1 MSSQTSNDGK
11 TKERIVIITIPEV
24 VVLEPQKD
32 DGSVSQ
38 YVTEAWSILG
48 LSTPMILTGLI
59 MYLRSMISMLFL
71 GQLGGLALAG
81 GSLAIGFANITGYSV
96 LSGLAMGMEPICGQA
111 FGARRHELLGLTL
124 QRTVLLLLSVSIP
137 VALLWIYMKPILI
150 LCGQEEDLASA
161 AHIFILYSLP
171 DLLLQSFIHPLR
183 IYLRTQSINFPLTFC
198 AMLAIFLHFP
208 INYIFVSVLHLGIKG
223 VALASVC
230 ANLNLVIFLL
240 TYTYF
245 SGVHKLTGGF
255 EITKECLKGWG
266 TLLSL
271 SVPSAISVCLEWWW
285 YEIMIIL
292 CGLLSNPQAT
302 VASMGILIQTT
313 SLIYIF
319 PSSLSF
325 GVSTRVGNE
334 LGANRPSYA
343 KRAATAGIILSFI
356 LGSIACSF
364 ATSVRYSWARMFTN
378 DADILKLTATVLPIL
393 GLCELGNCPQ
403 TTGCGVLRGS
413 ARPKIGAN
421 VNLGS
426 FYVVGM
432 PVAVVLAFCSGLD
445 FKGLWL
451 GLLSAQATCVVLML
465 VVIKSTNW
473 ELQAERA
480 LKLTGATR
488 GNHEFDEEC
497 GETISKQQ
505 TQKIQKTAA
514 MNGDEKSN
522 LVISVKEDQSTD

>member
-1 MSSQTSNDGK
+1 MANLSSKDGK
-11 TKERIVIITIPEV
+11 TEELQWLVIVTTPEKAPT
-24 VVLEPQKD
+24 PQKET
-32 DGSVSQ
+32 GPISQ
-38 YVTEAWSILG
+38 YVTEAWSIMG

-111 FGARRHELLGLTL
+111 YGARRHELLGLTL
-124 QRTVLLLLSVSIP
+124 QRTVLLLLVVSMP
-137 VALLWIYMKPILI
+137 VALLWTYMKPILI
-150 LCGQEEDLASA
+150 LCGQEGEIASA

-183 IYLRTQSINFPLTFC
+183 IYLRTQSINFPLTLC
-198 AMLAIFLHFP
+198 AMLAIFLHYP
-208 INYIFVSVLHLGIKG
+208 VNYLLVSVLQLGIKG

-245 SGVHKLTGGF
+245 SGVYKQTGGF
-255 EITKECLKGWG
+255 DITKECLRDWG
-266 TLLSL
+266 SLLAL
-271 SVPSAISVCLEWWW
+271 SIPSAISVCLEWWW

-343 KRAATAGIILSFI
+343 KRASTVGIILSFI
-356 LGSIACSF
+356 LGSIAFGF
-364 ATSVRYSWARMFTN
+364 ATSVRYSWARIFTT
-378 DADILKLTATVLPIL
+378 DADILKLTASVLPIL
-393 GLCELGNCPQ
+393 GMCELGNCPQ

-432 PVAVVLAFCSGLD
+432 PVAVGLAFFTGLD

-451 GLLSAQATCVVLML
+451 GLLSAQVTCVLLML
-465 VVIKSTNW
+465 AVIKSTDW

-480 LKLTGATR
+480 LKLTGAA
-488 GNHEFDEEC
+488 C
-497 GETISKQQ
+497 GDDVHVESGEAVCKDQMP
-505 TQKIQKTAA
+505 QKMAA
-514 MNGDEKSN
+514 VDGDEKSK
-522 LVISVKEDQSTD
+522 LIISVDKHDQSIL